1 MKDEPVG
8 LTAGLVGEW
17 LRKRWG
23 IRPAELSYA
32 PVGYASYHWIAAD
45 EGGPRWFVT
54 ADDLTRDVDH
64 LPDTVEERFATL
76 SAAADTVRQ
85 LADEGHEYVLAPIA
99 GSDGTVVQRMSP
111 GWALQVTP
119 YVHGWSTDQ
128 GAWDDPAEQ
137 AEVARLVGRLHA
149 ATPPSSVPRWDF
161 AVPGREVLE
170 ASLDDLGRPWEGG
183 PYAEAARA
191 FLIESLESIRGLLR
205 RYDDLTLQ
213 LEADPDPWVVTHG
226 EPDSDN
232 VVRGDD
238 GRTYLIDW
246 GSVKLAPRERDLVEI
261 LNGVADVQPDYLT
274 GAGRHATPA
283 RAAGL
288 ELFGI
293 GWSLTEIRRK
303 AQLFRGPVGDH
314 VPTVSDLERL
324 REQATN
330 PGGWFRPAST
340 RMS

>member
-1 MKDEPVG
+1 MKSEPVG
-8 LTAGLVGEW
+8 LTAELVAAC
-17 LRKRWG
+17 LHARWG
-23 IRPAELSYA
+23 IEPVELSYA

-45 EGGPRWFVT
+45 RDGPRWFVT
-54 ADDLTRDVDH
+54 ADDLARAVDH
-64 LPDTVEERFATL
+64 LPGTVESRFATL
-76 SAAADTVRQ
+76 AAAAGTVRQ
-85 LADEGHEYVLAPIA
+85 LADSGHEYVLAPIA
-99 GSDGTVVQRMSP
+99 DRDGVLVRRVLA

-128 GAWDDPAEQ
+128 GSWDDPVEQ

-149 ATPPSSVPRWDF
+149 APPPATVPRWEF
-161 AVPGREVLE
+161 AVPGRDVLE
-170 ASLDDLGRPWEGG
+170 AALADLGRPWTGG

-191 FLIESLESIRGLLR
+191 FLVESRESIHGLLR
-205 RYDDLTLQ
+205 HYDDLAR
-213 LEADPDPWVVTHG
+213 EIAADPDPWVVTHG

-261 LNGVADVQPDYLT
+261 LNGVADVQPDYQD
-274 GAGRHATPA
+274 GAGPKAAPA
-283 RAAGL
+283 RASRL

-303 AQLFRGPVGDH
+303 AQLFWQPDGDR
-314 VPTVSDLERL
+314 TGTLADLERL
-324 REQATN
+324 REQVDN
-330 PGGWFRPAST
+330 PGGWFRPAAT
-340 RMS
+340 RMF